1 MFPEEEHAY
10 WLVNKLSW
18 VLPTVI
24 VCASVV
30 DTVLVSLYMNLFHPW
45 IGILSSGGYPETA
58 DAGEVSNN
66 KQKKC

>member
-10 WLVNKLSW
+10 WLVNYLSW

-30 DTVLVSLYMNLFHPW
+30 DAVLVSLYMNLFHPW
-45 IGILSSGGYPETA
+45 VGILSSGGYPETA